1 MRSILWLKPFYLW
14 IWSLEDIERKANLK
28 PIKLFINPL
37 VKSIEYK
44 YTKQMKNEQMQK
56 TQATQRWILIIKHS
70 TEQQDINV

>member
-44 YTKQMKNEQMQK
+44 VY
-56 TQATQRWILIIKHS
+56 
-70 TEQQDINV
+70 